1 MTGFRLRSSV
11 LAGAV
16 TVATVAA
23 FLGVSGA
30 VATAGTR
37 AAKAMPNSYSVTN
50 LVSDQAGVAA
60 HRDPDLVNAWGL
72 TAGPQTP
79 WWVSDNGTSLSTLY
93 GSDGTKVPLDVRVKE
108 DPTGAVFNGG
118 SGFVVKSGKHSGP
131 SLFLFDTE
139 AGQILGW
146 NPNVRPPAPSTKSFV
161 VVDKTSEGA
170 IFKGLAIASTPGGDR
185 LYATDFRGGVVDV
198 FDGGFHQITT
208 PGQFTDPN
216 LPKNYAPFGIQTIGG
231 DVFVTYGK
239 QVPGSGDEADGQGLG
254 FVDEY
259 DTSGMLV
266 ARVASRGPLN
276 APWGLA
282 MAPGN
287 FGRFSN
293 DLLVGNFGNGKI
305 NAYKWTGTMWDRAGK
320 LTRQNGNVLKIDG
333 LWAIEFAGGGPSG
346 DTNQLFFTAGPN
358 DESHGLFGVIQATG

>member
-11 LAGAV
+11 LTGAV
-16 TVATVAA
+16 TLATVA
-23 FLGVSGA
+23 FLGASGA
-30 VATAGTR
+30 PASAGAR
-37 AAKAMPNSYSVTN
+37 AAKAAPNSYSVTN
-50 LVSDQAGVAA
+50 LVSDQAGAA
-60 HRDPDLVNAWGL
+60 NHQDTDLVNAWGL

-79 WWVSDNGTSLSTLY
+79 WWVADNGTSVSTLY
-93 GSDGTKVPLDVRVKE
+93 GSDGSKVPLTVRVKE

-118 SGFVVKSGKHSGP
+118 SKFVVTHGTHSGP

-146 NPNVRPPAPSTKSFV
+146 NPNVPPPAFSTKSFV

-170 IFKGLAIASTPGGDR
+170 VFKALAIGSTPHGAR
-185 LYATDFRGGVVDV
+185 LYATDFANGVVDV
-198 FDGGFHQITT
+198 FNGKFKQVMN
-208 PGQFTDPN
+208 PGQFTDPT
-216 LPKNYAPFGIQTIGG
+216 LPMNYAPFGIQTIG
-231 DVFVTYGK
+231 DHVFVTYAK
-239 QVPGSGDEADGQGLG
+239 QVPGSEDEAHGRGLG

-259 DTSGMLV
+259 DMSGMLV
-266 ARVASRGPLN
+266 GRVASQGTLN

-282 MAPGN
+282 MAPSN

-305 NAYKWTGTMWDRAGK
+305 NAYKWTGTMWKRMGK
-320 LTRQNGNVLKIDG
+320 LREADGTIVQIDG
-333 LWAIEFAGGGPSG
+333 LWAIQFANGGPSG
-346 DTNQLFFTAGPN
+346 DTNQLFFTAGPD